1 MQVLCKNV
9 PNCDFSAVAVT
20 QLHLKTTLL
29 QKTCL
34 MFILVYVHNFRKQC
48 LHFSP
53 FLRVDDIELFRD
65 AYKPALLNLWWWRGR
80 GRCLLSQERISCL
93 LRTYIDLYS
102 TTGLHTAWWVSEPAR
117 TLNPREIII

>member
-9 PNCDFSAVAVT
+9 PNCDRSAVAIT
-20 QLHLKTTLL
+20 HLYLKTILL

-65 AYKPALLNLWWWRGR
+65 AYKSALLNLWWWKGR
-80 GRCLLSQERISCL
+80 GRCLLSPERISCL
-93 LRTYIDLYS
+93 LQTYIDLYS
-102 TTGLHTAWWVSEPAR
+102 TTGLHTACWVSEPSR
-117 TLNPREIII
+117 TLNPRNFII